1 MGLIG
6 YVNDEI
12 RLRSKEIAIRKVNG
26 AGRSH
31 VLWLLLREVLWLSVP
46 SVLAGVLAAR
56 WAGRVWMERFSDA
69 AALSGALY
77 ALLAIL
83 LLGLVA
89 SAVVLKAWRIA
100 NENPVLSI
108 KSE

>member
-1 MGLIG
+1 M
-6 YVNDEI
+6 
-12 RLRSKEIAIRKVNG
+12 
-26 AGRSH
+26 
-31 VLWLLLREVLWLSVP
+31 
-46 SVLAGVLAAR
+46 LAGVLAAR

-89 SAVVLKAWRIA
+89 LAVVLKAWRIA